1 MGESP
6 PAFRGQVLYPTF
18 AAMNI
23 TMSQDQEE
31 DLQSKLKTLDLIV
44 KLGWALI
51 FGAFAIG
58 VWVATIENRV
68 TTLTDSRASIENRTQ
83 RLEINES
90 ATTERIN
97 NAIKI
102 LERIDR
108 KLNP

>member
-1 MGESP
+1 
-6 PAFRGQVLYPTF
+6 
-18 AAMNI
+18 MNI

-68 TTLTDSRASIENRTQ
+68 TILTDSRASVETRTQ